1 MKNVKRILSLILA
14 LAFIL
19 SLSAC
24 GIFKPP
30 VNTDTNSDTSGGDT
44 NTDTPGTGDVELS
57 EDAFTVSLR
66 YHGTPYIPTEEITVF
81 WTGEKNIASAK
92 INSKGIAGVEG
103 LDGDYRVTL
112 SNLPARLAYNPNIYT
127 ATNDERNIVIDIYD
141 IQRTTGKG
149 TGIYQCI
156 EITKT
161 AVYEVE
167 LTSPEHIVYY
177 EFHPTTPGNYTIES
191 WMDTTAEKYNP
202 YCETYTGTFAAKW
215 FDKTVD
221 GGGSEGIYTKNFLNG
236 INLSQDMIGN
246 VLTYGVR
253 VDAKNQDNYPVKVVF
268 AIQVDGG
275 FGDSGAF
282 AEYDMYVKQESA
294 ETYLAGRIEYD
305 KTKYELVGPEK
316 PLEGRVDAYVF
327 DETMYKL
334 WKKED
339 GGDNFYHL
347 YNEEEY
353 PETGGYGPILYAYI
367 STAPRFIDRAFTF
380 IEQESKP
387 LSIKFPDGTRINY
400 KHFIEGYTALA
411 TRNEAQYNG
420 GSYYCD
426 EYCPCHLGQD
436 YGLACT
442 SDCPDEF
449 CRNNCRHIKAE
460 NIGFEGIQ
468 SYANSDGLV
477 AVTQEIKDF
486 LYQFSVNQRYFA
498 DGEGWVETTGFV
510 MWDENGVAHKCTI
523 DSNDASQWLYACAY
537 YKEIK

>member
-1 MKNVKRILSLILA
+1 MKNIKRILSLILA

-44 NTDTPGTGDVELS
+44 STDTPGGDDTELS

-66 YHGTPYIPTEEITVF
+66 YHGAPYIPTEEITVF
-81 WTGEKNIASAK
+81 WTGEKKIASAR
-92 INSKGIAGVEG
+92 INSNGIAGVEG
-103 LDGDYRVTL
+103 LDGDFRVTL
-112 SNLPARLAYNPNIYT
+112 SNLPSRLAYNPNIYT
-127 ATNDERNIVIDIYD
+127 ATNDQRNIVIDVYD
-141 IQRTTGKG
+141 IQKTTGKG

-177 EFHPTTPGNYTIES
+177 EFRPTTPGKYAIES
-191 WMDTTAEKYNP
+191 WMDTTAERYNP
-202 YCETYTGTFAAKW
+202 YCETYTGTFAYKN
-215 FDKTVD
+215 KGPIVD

-236 INLSQDMIGN
+236 IELRQDEIGN
-246 VLTYGVR
+246 VLTYGIR
-253 VDAKNQDNYPVKVVF
+253 VDAKNQDSYPIKVVF
-268 AIQVDGG
+268 AITLNGSMDPP
-275 FGDSGAF
+275 SSS
-282 AEYDMYVKQESA
+282 EYDMYVKQESA
-294 ETYLAGRIEYD
+294 ETYLAGKIEYD
-305 KTKYELVGPEK
+305 KTKYTLVGPEK
-316 PLEGRVDAYVF
+316 PIEGRVDAYIF
-327 DETMYKL
+327 DETMYEL

-339 GGDNFYHL
+339 GGDGFYHL

-367 STAPRFIDRAFTF
+367 SQPTRFVDRAFTI
-380 IEQESKP
+380 IEQEAKP
-387 LSIKFPDGTRINY
+387 LSIKFPDGTKINY

-411 TRNEAQYNG
+411 TRNESKYNG

-426 EYCPCHLGQD
+426 EYCPCHENQD
-436 YGLACT
+436 YGMACT
-442 SDCPDEF
+442 SDCPDPF
-449 CRNNCRHIKAE
+449 CKNNCRHIKAE

-486 LYQFSVNQRYFA
+486 LYQFSINQRYFA
-498 DGEGWVETTGFV
+498 DGEGWVETSGFV